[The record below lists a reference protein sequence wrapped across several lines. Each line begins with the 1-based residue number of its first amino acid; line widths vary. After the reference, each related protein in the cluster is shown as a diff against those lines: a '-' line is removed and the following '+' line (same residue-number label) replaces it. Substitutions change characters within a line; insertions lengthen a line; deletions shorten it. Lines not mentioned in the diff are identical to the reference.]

1 MTTRRNTLAAL
12 AALPLA
18 AKPFTRP
25 IGLNLYTVR
34 TPLAS
39 QPAATYKGIKAAGV
53 ELLEV
58 RSVQLLQHAAMIAD
72 AGLKPVHLFIDSAI
86 ITGAWD
92 EWDAFMRARGGPAS
106 SGRPSLESMIELAQK
121 HRIQRIGTSMLLPK
135 EREAPFEAYNRAAEL
150 CAKGGVELY
159 YHNHAFEFAGAKG
172 ARFIDKLHSQLDK
185 RIRLELDVFWAAITG
200 TSPVDIL
207 SQWKGRVKSLHLKD
221 LAPNTT
227 PPTSEAS
234 VKPDM
239 FREIGAGT
247 LDFKSILNA
256 AAKAGV
262 EHYLIELDYSPGDPV
277 ASVANCVKALR
288 ALSL

>member
-12 AALPLA
+12 ASLPLA
-18 AKPFTRP
+18 AKPFSRP

-34 TPLAS
+34 TPLAA
-39 QPAATYKGIKAAGV
+39 QPAATYKAVKAAGV

-72 AGLKPVHLFIDSAI
+72 AGLKPVHLFIDSAS

-92 EWDAFMRARGGPAS
+92 EWAAVMRSRGGPANPE
-106 SGRPSLESMIELAQK
+106 RPSLQSLIDLALK

-135 EREAPFEAYNRAAEL
+135 ERESAFDAYNRAAEL

-159 YHNHAFEFAGAKG
+159 YHNHAYEFSGPKG
-172 ARFIDKLHSQLDK
+172 SRFIDQLHARLDK

-200 TSPVDIL
+200 TSPVEVL

-221 LAPNTT
+221 LAPNT
-227 PPTSEAS
+227 PAPASEFA
-234 VKPDM
+234 VKQDA
-239 FREIGAGT
+239 FREIGTGT
-247 LDFKSILNA
+247 LDFKAILNA

>member
-1 MTTRRNTLAAL
+1 
-12 AALPLA
+12 
-18 AKPFTRP
+18 
-25 IGLNLYTVR
+25 
-34 TPLAS
+34 
-39 QPAATYKGIKAAGV
+39 
-53 ELLEV
+53 
-58 RSVQLLQHAAMIAD
+58 
-72 AGLKPVHLFIDSAI
+72 
-86 ITGAWD
+86 
-92 EWDAFMRARGGPAS
+92 
-106 SGRPSLESMIELAQK
+106 MIELAQK

-200 TSPVDIL
+200 TSPVD
-207 SQWKGRVKSLHLKD
+207 SLHLKD
-221 LAPNTT
+221 LAPNTL
-227 PPTSEAS
+227 PPTSEAA

-247 LDFKSILNA
+247 LDFKAILNA

-262 EHYLIELDYSPGDPV
+262 EHYLIELDYSPGDPLV
-277 ASVANCVKALR
+277 SVANCVKALR